1 MKTKIQNF
9 IHGLILAPLAPLS
22 LFLGGWWLAC
32 FVLPEKWIFA
42 GALLGFALGV
52 LVDIPLLRRWTA
64 NTGKLNTFFWMV
76 AFLFYSVG
84 LFGFFMGVPV
94 FNLGLAIP
102 AGFILG
108 SRLVASQADETKL
121 RCATRNAAGFTTGV
135 LALVCTASA
144 FIALVDPYTASGLQ
158 GMLGLPFEVT
168 QNMIIG
174 LIVVGGFSLLIFN
187 WLLTSISIHFTYR
200 FLKLKT

>member
-1 MKTKIQNF
+1 MRNF

-22 LFLGGWWLAC
+22 FFLGGWWLAC

-42 GALLGFALGV
+42 GALLGLTLGV
-52 LVDIPLLRRWTA
+52 LADVPLLRRWSV

-76 AFLFYSVG
+76 IFLFYSVG
-84 LFGFFMGVPV
+84 LFGFFMGVPA

-108 SRLVASQADETKL
+108 SKLADGQADEIEL
-121 RCATRNAAGFTTGV
+121 RSASRNTAGFTTGV
-135 LALVCTASA
+135 LALVCAASA
-144 FIALVDPYTASGLQ
+144 FIALVDPYTPANLQ
-158 GMLGLPFEVT
+158 GMFDLPFEVT
-168 QNMIIG
+168 RNMIIG
-174 LIVVGGFSLLIFN
+174 LIVAGGFSLLVSN
-187 WLLTSISIHFTYR
+187 WLLTSISIRLTYN